1 MGKIRTALKWDQR
14 SELFKTALLLGIV
27 VGGTLG
33 SYGLFM
39 VAMGTPTPIVVVTS
53 ESMEP
58 TIYMGDLLI
67 IQARAQEDIHLL
79 DIVVYQDTTY
89 HPDGPIVHRIV
100 MIEEIHGVTYY
111 TTRGDNNSANDEG
124 VRTYEEIVGVV
135 IMTIPWVG
143 HISLFLRTPAG
154 IAVMALIFIAIL
166 VIPELFDKDDEDQ
179 DENEEFA
186 EDTDDIIETS

>member
-14 SELFKTALLLGIV
+14 SELVKTVFLLTIV

-39 VAMGTPTPIVVVTS
+39 VAMGTTSPVVVVTS

-58 TIYMGDLLI
+58 TIYKGDLLI

-79 DIVVYQDTTY
+79 DIVVYQDTSY
-89 HPDGPIVHRIV
+89 HPGGPIVHRIIQ
-100 MIEEIHGVTYY
+100 IEEIDGVTYY
-111 TTRGDNNSANDEG
+111 TTRGDNNSGDDPG

-135 IMTIPWVG
+135 ITTIPWVG
-143 HISLFLRTPAG
+143 NISLFLRTPSG
-154 IAVMALIFIAIL
+154 IAVMAVIFIAIL
-166 VIPELFDKDDEDQ
+166 ILPELFSKDDED
-179 DENEEFA
+179 EE
-186 EDTDDIIETS
+186 EELEVETEETTETS